1 MIGSLDFVTQPTQP
15 GETRN
20 GTKNRPISR
29 GSQQVLKMTFDYMP
43 RELEAAVK
51 AVSRSKVG
59 GEKITP
65 RELLLGV
72 LAELQEELCQA
83 VDQHCGRYTRDIE
96 SHIVSVDSSIEEK
109 RMKLIHLAEAEKWFT
124 EYGCTVCDVGPR
136 GYELTDCAE
145 AETGSGIQIEHVE
158 CFEKA
163 KGVHIG
169 SFHTHPYGQPTPSR
183 ADIMNV
189 FIGNRKINFIGGL
202 VGGSKVIVG
211 YALRPDSVMRWEI
224 KQQIE
229 PYKGAVDAKNV
240 VLFVYR
246 PPGATSPDSLSVKQY
261 EVWDEDEAIDHFVSD
276 LEYLDGIFDVI
287 VHWC

>member
-1 MIGSLDFVTQPTQP
+1 MS
-15 GETRN
+15 
-20 GTKNRPISR
+20 
-29 GSQQVLKMTFDYMP
+29 FDYTP
-43 RELEAAVK
+43 RELEEAVK
-51 AVSRSKVG
+51 AVSRSKFG

-65 RELLLGV
+65 RELLLGI
-72 LAELQEELCQA
+72 LAELQEGLCQA

-96 SHIVSVDSSIEEK
+96 SHAVPVDSSIEEK
-109 RMKLIHLAEAEKWFT
+109 QMKLIHLREAEKWFT

-145 AETGSGIQIEHVE
+145 AETGSSIQVEHVD

-163 KGVHIG
+163 KGMYIG
-169 SFHTHPYGQPTPSR
+169 SFHTHPYGQPIPSH
-183 ADIMNV
+183 ADIMST
-189 FIGNRKINFIGGL
+189 FASNRKINFIGGL
-202 VGGSKVIVG
+202 VGGRKVIVG

-224 KQQIE
+224 KQRIE
-229 PYKGAVDAKNV
+229 PYKGQAGAKNV

-246 PPGATSPDSLSVKQY
+246 PPGATSPESLSVKQY
-261 EVWDEDEAIDHFVSD
+261 SVWDEDEAFDHFVRY